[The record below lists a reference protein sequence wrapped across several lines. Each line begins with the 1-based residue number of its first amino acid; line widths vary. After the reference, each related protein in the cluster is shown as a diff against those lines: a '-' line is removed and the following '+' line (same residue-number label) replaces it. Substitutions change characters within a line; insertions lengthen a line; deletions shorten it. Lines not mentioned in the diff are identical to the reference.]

1 MDPGV
6 GKPLWWGPGNPARP
20 GAVIPGIPE
29 DPPML
34 RTLSFLLA
42 FALAAAPAAAQTA
55 PAQFDQLLTIK
66 TQAAKS
72 VDAVLNPAQKQSI
85 RSIALDTERTLRASF
100 GQPATS
106 VQGIFT
112 PAQLEAIAA
121 ALRSGTMPVTNEAQM
136 AQIAQLMSGVVLKAA
151 PAWQSHAQQV
161 DALLTPAQRDRIGL
175 VRSDTLRRL
184 PHIAFMGMDI
194 FGGLGDGSQ
203 IGGFLTDP
211 GSFALLLALP
221 DADALL
227 NVAKRQ
233 THL

>member
-1 MDPGV
+1 MDPGI
-6 GKPLWWGPGNPARP
+6 GKPLWLGGGNPARLGP
-20 GAVIPGIPE
+20 VIPGIPE
-29 DPPML
+29 DTPML
-34 RTLSFLLA
+34 RTFSFLLA
-42 FALAAAPAAAQTA
+42 CALTAAPAAAQTA

-66 TQAAKS
+66 TQAAES
-72 VDAVLNPAQKQSI
+72 VDAVLSPLQKQRI
-85 RSIALDTERTLRASF
+85 HSIALDTERTLRDSF

-121 ALRSGTMPVTNEAQM
+121 ALRSGTMPVANENQM
-136 AQIAQLMSGVVLKAA
+136 GQIAQLMSGVVLKAA
-151 PAWQSHAQQV
+151 PAWQAHAQQV

-175 VRSDTLRRL
+175 LRAGTLQRL
-184 PHIAFMGMDI
+184 PHIAFMGMDL

-221 DADALL
+221 DTDELL

-233 THL
+233 TRP